1 MKLKKDESKREGKG
15 RGEPAMPWLL
25 TVKVEEVVG
34 RVTRGFQARQTA
46 RHRER
51 ARERAQSYT
60 LCVSHSPPFFN
71 GASYLLL
78 RKMAGR
84 IEISSSSIQE
94 VGWKRW
100 GSVPVFGKRMEL
112 WEGFLAACAVFVMPP
127 GVQWIYP
134 DKWGFA
140 DIASCWFWKRKAV
153 FP

>member
-1 MKLKKDESKREGKG
+1 MAADGEGG
-15 RGEPAMPWLL
+15 RGGGKSNERIS
-25 TVKVEEVVG
+25 KQG
-34 RVTRGFQARQTA
+34 

-71 GASYLLL
+71 GASFLLL

-112 WEGFLAACAVFVMPP
+112 
-127 GVQWIYP
+127 
-134 DKWGFA
+134 
-140 DIASCWFWKRKAV
+140 
-153 FP
+153 